1 MNIMN
6 YLISIIAAL
15 ALAPAAFASNADS
28 DILVKIEKAK
38 NLLRFSDFSMVE
50 IASYLSFSSQS
61 HFIKLFS
68 EETNL
73 TPKKYRKL
81 YYGTHWKG
89 SEDEYSV
96 E

>member
-1 MNIMN
+1 MG
-6 YLISIIAAL
+6 IS
-15 ALAPAAFASNADS
+15 PS
-28 DILVKIEKAK
+28 DYIRKVKIDKAK

-73 TPKKYRKL
+73 TPKKYRKM

-89 SEDEYSV
+89 NEDEFSID
-96 E
+96 